1 MSLTTKEPKEEKKAK
16 VKYAK
21 VIKLTKPL
29 KDLDETIT
37 ELKFVEMTLDDIMDY
52 SITDLQKNK
61 VILSLTASLT
71 GNRVE
76 VIKKMCFAD
85 YFKCI
90 EVITNFFMSSQATS
104 DNS

>member
-52 SITDLQKNK
+52 SITDLQK
-61 VILSLTASLT
+61 
-71 GNRVE
+71 
-76 VIKKMCFAD
+76 KKGDSFSYGKFNGKSCGS
-85 YFKCI
+85 
-90 EVITNFFMSSQATS
+90 N
-104 DNS
+104 